1 MDLSSQMRE
10 LGKVVEYKT
19 ITRDD
24 INKAI
29 DQVFKSKP
37 LENPCRKI
45 KMYTGFLGVWRFN
58 WVFQYGDTIKCDY
71 HIKDLKKGIYFS
83 LFKKSSNFKLLVKNT
98 KFTFYKGTEV
108 LFIIDDV
115 VNQWEPIGDMNSP
128 KVPLRIDLVNKYI
141 KSLKFAHDTNQRKID
156 LKIKEEKIKRENE
169 NN

>member
-1 MDLSSQMRE
+1 MGLSSQMRE
-10 LGKVVEYKT
+10 LGKAVDYQT
-19 ITRDD
+19 ITLDH
-24 INKAI
+24 IKKAV
-29 DQVFKSKP
+29 DHVFKGAQTS
-37 LENPCRKI
+37 NPCRQI
-45 KMYTGFLGVWRFN
+45 KMYTGFLGMWRFN
-58 WVFQYGDTIKCDY
+58 WVLIYGDTIKCDY

-115 VNQWEPIGDMNSP
+115 INQWEPIGDMNSP
-128 KVPLRIDLVNKYI
+128 KVTLRIDLVNKYI
-141 KSLKFAHDTNQRKID
+141 KGLKFAHDADQREID